1 MFPLGDGEKLIILRS
16 IDIGPIREIFWNNT
30 GRLVNNFF

>member
-1 MFPLGDGEKLIILRS
+1 MFPPRNGEKLIIMRS
-16 IDIGPIREIFWNNT
+16 TDIAPIREIFWKDT